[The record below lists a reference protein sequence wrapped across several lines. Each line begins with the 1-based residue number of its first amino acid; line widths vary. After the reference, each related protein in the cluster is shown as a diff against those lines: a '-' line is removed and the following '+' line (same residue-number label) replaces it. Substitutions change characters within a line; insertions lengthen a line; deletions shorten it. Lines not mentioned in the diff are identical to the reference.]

1 MQGLIGGSIH
11 NICGEEKKKMLEK
24 IFKRCSESIVIKT
37 GLVVILAYFLANA
50 RISGVLSTIGISFA
64 GAVSPLYG
72 TAVLCGTLLSY
83 LMGGL
88 VSEGLVNLIA
98 LLLIV
103 AVRWFFVKRI
113 SAGGAAVIVTATL
126 LCVMSVHSFLF
137 DTTVFNILIQVA
149 ISGFTG
155 ISTYFIYL
163 VIKDYRDR
171 KKLNISGAGGYALAV
186 VYSVLI
192 MSLCSVS
199 IFVMNLGIVFSS
211 FIILMS
217 AQRFMRTGGV
227 ILGAL
232 TTLGAVLCDVG
243 LGLYTV
249 FFSIIGLLTG
259 FFANFSATFIAVSFF
274 ILNALGQL
282 VLGVNTHTFSV
293 LADIAVGC
301 VLFIVLPTDYFC
313 SCLEDENEIINTN
326 IRKLANQRM
335 NFVRSSISRVRKN
348 SENLSQMLRNR
359 EQRANIPAEVTDNIC
374 RKCRSR
380 LLCWETNYD
389 DTKKG
394 FEVLKSK
401 RNINS
406 SVVQKA
412 VVQCTRPLELADTFN
427 EVIAQTSRKRTEIS
441 KLREMQGVLYGG
453 LEISEELISEIT
465 TKITE
470 DVKYKPDVIRKVNLI
485 LVKNRIECET
495 VTAYSIYD
503 RLYIEIYFTEN
514 TFIYE
519 EKKLAELL
527 SFELDRDFSYI
538 DTVYAEGNC
547 RLVIAESAEYGIEYA
562 IFGHSAVR
570 GEVSGDTAE
579 VFYDELGN
587 AYAVISDGMGSG
599 DGAAIQSKLL
609 LSQFKRLIKSGI
621 GNIQLVIKMVN
632 MLMRIK
638 SKEETFATLDACRVD
653 LNTGEVSLLK
663 FGAAATLI
671 WREGELDI
679 INKESFPVGIA
690 NNIPNFGE
698 IKPEFSPGDLLIMLS
713 DGVNEGEYEYIK
725 QLLSTASYTSFDDLA
740 KKICDKAKGISKDDI
755 TCIVVSVT
763 ATA

>member
-1 MQGLIGGSIH
+1 
-11 NICGEEKKKMLEK
+11 MLEK

-72 TAVLCGTLLSY
+72 TAVLCGTLVSY

-88 VSEGLVNLIA
+88 VAEGLVNLIA
-98 LLLIV
+98 LALIV

-113 SAGGAAVIVTATL
+113 SAGGAAVIVTAAL
-126 LCVMSVHSFLF
+126 LCVMSVHSFMF
-137 DTTVFNILIQVA
+137 ETSVFNILVQVA

-171 KKLNISGAGGYALAV
+171 KKLNISGSNGYALAV
-186 VYSVLI
+186 VYAILI

-199 IFVMNLGIVFSS
+199 IFVMNLGIVFAS
-211 FIILMS
+211 FIILLS

-227 ILGAL
+227 ILGTL

-249 FFSIIGLLTG
+249 FFGIIGLLTG
-259 FFANFSATFIAVSFF
+259 FFANFSVTFIAVSFF
-274 ILNALGQL
+274 ILNSLGQL

-293 LADIAVGC
+293 MADIALGC
-301 VLFIVLPTDYFC
+301 ILFVVLPTDYFC
-313 SCLEDENEIINTN
+313 KCLEDENEIINTN

-359 EQRANIPAEVTDNIC
+359 EQKANIPAEVTDNIC
-374 RKCRSR
+374 GKCRGR
-380 LLCWETNYD
+380 LLCWETHYD
-389 DTKKG
+389 ETKKG
-394 FEVLKSK
+394 FDVLKSK

-412 VVQCTRPLELADTFN
+412 VIQCSRPLELADTFN
-427 EVIAQTSRKRTEIS
+427 EVISETSRIRTETS

-453 LEISEELISEIT
+453 LEISEELISEVGA
-465 TKITE
+465 KITE
-470 DVKYKPDVIRKVNLI
+470 DVKYAPEIIRRVNLV
-485 LVKNRIECET
+485 LVKNRIEYET
-495 VTAYSIYD
+495 VTAYSIFD

-547 RLVIAESAEYGIEYA
+547 RLIIAESAEYSIEYA
-562 IFGHSAVR
+562 ICGYSAVS
-570 GEVSGDTAE
+570 GEASGDTAE

-599 DGAAIQSKLL
+599 NSAAVESKLL

-638 SKEETFATLDACRVD
+638 SKDETFATLDACKVD
-653 LNTGEVSLLK
+653 LNTGAISLLK

-671 WREGELDI
+671 WHEGELDI
-679 INKESFPVGIA
+679 INRESFPVGIA
-690 NNIPNFGE
+690 NNIPKFAE
-698 IKPEFSPGDLLIMLS
+698 IVPEFSLGDLLIMLS
-713 DGVNEGEYEYIK
+713 DGVSESEYDYIK
-725 QLLSTASYTSFDDLA
+725 RILSSVSYTSFDDLA
-740 KKICDKAKGISKDDI
+740 KKICDKAKEVSKDDI
-755 TCIVVSVT
+755 TCLIVSV
-763 ATA
+763 ANN